1 MNDTKNL
8 VLIALLTSILFLQ
21 EQLLSFLPNVQLTV
35 FLFVLYSKKLGF
47 ATTSMICLIYVLL
60 DVITM
65 GSSSFLFLPF
75 MLIGWLIIPLL
86 LNTVFKKV
94 ESYIILSLL
103 GILFAFIYSFVN
115 IIPGMIMFSLDFI
128 TYLKGDIVYELIL
141 ASSSFITIILLYKP
155 CSKVFDR
162 YIKREIS

>member
-47 ATTSMICLIYVLL
+47 ATTSMIGLIYVLL

-94 ESYIILSLL
+94 ESNILLGLL
-103 GILFAFIYSFVN
+103 GILFAFIYSFIN
-115 IIPGMIMFSLDFI
+115 IIPGMIMFDLDFI

>member
-1 MNDTKNL
+1 MKDTKNL

-47 ATTSMICLIYVLL
+47 ATTSMIGLIYVLL

-65 GSSSFLFLPF
+65 GSSSLLFMPF

-94 ESYIILSLL
+94 ESNISLGLL
-103 GILFAFIYSFVN
+103 GILFAFIYSFIN
-115 IIPGMIMFSLDFI
+115 IIPGMIMFDLDFI

-141 ASSSFITIILLYKP
+141 ASSSFITILLLYKP

>member
-8 VLIALLTSILFLQ
+8 VLIALLTSILFFQ

-47 ATTSMICLIYVLL
+47 ATTSMIGLIYVLL

-65 GSSSFLFLPF
+65 GSSSLLFMPF

-94 ESYIILSLL
+94 ESNILLGLL

-141 ASSSFITIILLYKP
+141 ASSSFITILLLYKP

>member
-47 ATTSMICLIYVLL
+47 ATTSMIGLIYVLL

-65 GSSSFLFLPF
+65 GSSSFLFMPF

-103 GILFAFIYSFVN
+103 GILFAFIYSFIN
-115 IIPGMIMFSLDFI
+115 IIPGMIMFDLDFI

-141 ASSSFITIILLYKP
+141 ASSSFITILLLYKP